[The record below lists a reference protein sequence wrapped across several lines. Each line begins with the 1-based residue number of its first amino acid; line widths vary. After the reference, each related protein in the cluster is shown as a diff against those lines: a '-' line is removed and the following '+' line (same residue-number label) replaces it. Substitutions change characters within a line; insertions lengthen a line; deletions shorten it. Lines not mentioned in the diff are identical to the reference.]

1 MSHAFRGDKRLVL
14 KDKAVRKGPPK
25 SEFGADIMKM
35 LYDLKE
41 SENDGFKGYGEK
53 YNWTHKSCL

>member
-14 KDKAVRKGPPK
+14 KDKVVRKGPPK
-25 SEFGADIMKM
+25 SELGADIMKM